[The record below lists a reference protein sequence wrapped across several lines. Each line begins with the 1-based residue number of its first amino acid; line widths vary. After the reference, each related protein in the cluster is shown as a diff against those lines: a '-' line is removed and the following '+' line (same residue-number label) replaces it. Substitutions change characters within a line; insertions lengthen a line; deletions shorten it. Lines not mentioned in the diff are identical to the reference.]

1 MAKLTRPKF
10 IVFLNADTETGT
22 DEGTEVTDTWA
33 DQLRGELEAAKQGI
47 KPGLGLHLTTVWCW
61 CVMVREHGY
70 GKGFGEFRQE
80 LAGIDKAGEDDP
92 AADPTPPATEH

>member
-22 DEGTEVTDTWA
+22 DEGTEVTVTWA

-70 GKGFGEFRQE
+70 GKG
-80 LAGIDKAGEDDP
+80 IDKAGEDDP